1 MSTTPVSVK
10 LSLSL
15 GAGDVPARPH
25 EVHQLVIA
33 GWTGRDRDA
42 LEQHIGE
49 LEALGV
55 KRPGTTP
62 IFYRVS
68 VNRATFSSHIEVT
81 GAESSGE
88 VEFVLL
94 ATGGKLWVGVGSD
107 HTDRAA
113 ECYDVTASKQ
123 MYEKPIAPLFWDYT
137 DVAAHWDNLLL
148 RSYIE
153 ENGER
158 VLYQQGSVLEM
169 LDPLTLITRYTG
181 QPRLPEGCMMFCG
194 TLPTR
199 EGVRY
204 SDRFEVEIEDPVLG
218 RRISHS
224 YTVECLPFSE

>member
-1 MSTTPVSVK
+1 ME

-15 GAGDVPARPH
+15 GAEDAPARPH
-25 EVHQLVIA
+25 DVHQLVIA
-33 GWTGRDRDA
+33 GWTGRNRDA
-42 LEQHIGE
+42 VEQHIGE

-55 KRPGTTP
+55 KRPSTTP

-68 VNRATFSSHIEVT
+68 ANRATLASHIEVT
-81 GAESSGE
+81 GTESSGE

-113 ECYDVTASKQ
+113 ESYDVTASKQ
-123 MYEKPIAPLFWDYT
+123 MCEKPIAPVFWDYT
-137 DVAAHWDNLLL
+137 HVAPHWDSLRL

-158 VLYQQGSVLEM
+158 VLYQQGLVLEM
-169 LDPLTLITRYTG
+169 LDPLTLIARYTG
-181 QPRLPEGCMMFCG
+181 KANLPEGCMMFCG
-194 TLPTR
+194 TLSTR

-204 SDRFEVEIEDPVLG
+204 SDGFEIEIEDPVLG

-224 YTVECLPFSE
+224 YAVERLPFSE